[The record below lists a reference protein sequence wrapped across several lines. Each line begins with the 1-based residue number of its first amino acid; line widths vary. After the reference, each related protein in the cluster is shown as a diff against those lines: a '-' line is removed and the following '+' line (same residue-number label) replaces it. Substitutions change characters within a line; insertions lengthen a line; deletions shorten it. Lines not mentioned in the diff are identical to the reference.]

1 MSDDLST
8 YSIKIDFLKGTPD
21 PARVFDATA
30 SYIRAF
36 QGMDDSLLYPFDVPG
51 ARSIVLLEDI
61 QTGSLL
67 AKLKTILEGIDD
79 EALKELDWKKAVGA
93 YLVRAKHR
101 MISFIDKRERITDAS
116 EVIEIQAEIVE
127 EAEKTEIAYLP
138 HYERP
143 PIAGILADLSMISR
157 ASQRLF
163 REDQALLISD
173 LGVQRINTSFS
184 INQEEVEDI
193 LTADELVTDTQAI
206 LQVKKPDYLGQSMWE
221 FRETEHT
228 IRAKIVH
235 DEFLDSFQRRKAD
248 VRPGDALRVLLR
260 TSVRLTADGEEVA
273 RRYIILEVFEILH
286 SSPSEQTRFDL
297 EH

>member
-1 MSDDLST
+1 
-8 YSIKIDFLKGTPD
+8 
-21 PARVFDATA
+21 
-30 SYIRAF
+30 
-36 QGMDDSLLYPFDVPG
+36 
-51 ARSIVLLEDI
+51 
-61 QTGSLL
+61 
-67 AKLKTILEGIDD
+67 
-79 EALKELDWKKAVGA
+79 
-93 YLVRAKHR
+93 
-101 MISFIDKRERITDAS
+101 
-116 EVIEIQAEIVE
+116 
-127 EAEKTEIAYLP
+127 
-138 HYERP
+138 
-143 PIAGILADLSMISR
+143 MISR

-173 LGVQRINTSFS
+173 LGVQRINTRFS

-193 LTADELVTDTQAI
+193 LTAEELVTDTQAI

-221 FRETEHT
+221 LRDREHT

-235 DEFLDSFQRRKAD
+235 DEFLDSFQHRRTD

-273 RRYIILEVFEILH
+273 RRYTILEVFEVLR